1 VCLSRS
7 AKHKLTPHIKETVN
21 LMCKNKCK
29 GKCSFEQLQVKRLM
43 KRYDLVGLAAM
54 AEDTLGPSDVKL
66 LKEVMA
72 RLLVK

>member
-1 VCLSRS
+1 
-7 AKHKLTPHIKETVN
+7 
-21 LMCKNKCK
+21 MCKNKCK
-29 GKCSFEQLQVKRLM
+29 GKCSFRQSRQVKRLM
-43 KRYDLVGLAAM
+43 RYDLAGLAAM